1 MIIGGGLI
9 NIGQL
14 PYNLGGSLRLNGSS
28 QYLTLAIGGNGTSL
42 DLSSAT
48 FTLEAWI
55 YVTSTAS
62 RLDISGASATTTSGN
77 STIDWVLWMEAG
89 GAISFAGISGSS
101 NITVTGAVIS
111 ANTWYHV
118 AVTRIG
124 TVATVWVNGQGY
136 GGGAST
142 AYASF
147 NTNNSI
153 FGVGNMGSYNGLVR
167 SWNGYIANFR
177 LIKGTAI
184 YTSNFSVPTT
194 PLTNIT
200 NTVLLLSVANSA
212 AYITDSS
219 SSPLTVTNVNATTYN
234 SLTPF
239 QVPIMNIG
247 STPSSAPPTIEYLV
261 VAGGGGG
268 TGVASGN
275 AVPGGGGGAGGVVYQ
290 AAFPVSSGFL
300 YIITVGG
307 GGAAV
312 SVGAACNA
320 VGTVGNDS
328 SINSLVVAKGGGG
341 SGYYTTGT
349 TGGSG
354 GGGGY
359 NGSAGGG
366 SNQSSAGVIPSG
378 AIGYGNA
385 GGAGGGIGS
394 GGGGGGGASSAGSA
408 SPQAGGVGGVGTAT
422 TIISTSTAQSLNV
435 GQVSGAFVYFA
446 GGGAGGGA
454 YNATTTITAGPLG
467 GGGAGGNTTT
477 AAGSGINYTGGGG
490 GSAPNTIAGGKGGSG
505 VIIIRYPNTYSNAA
519 STTGVGV
526 NLVNANGYITYIFT
540 SSGSITF

>member
-1 MIIGGGLI
+1 MIIGGSL
-9 NIGQL
+9 NIGQI
-14 PYNLGGSLRLNGSS
+14 PAFSTGGSLSFNGSN
-28 QYLTLAIGGNGTSL
+28 QYLSVSNSAGAPLGSGAFTIECWFYQTAIGANPNSLIFMWKAANGRAFQLYTGNSLGAGWNTSGGM
-42 DLSSAT
+42 
-48 FTLEAWI
+48 
-55 YVTSTAS
+55 
-62 RLDISGASATTTSGN
+62 SGGVTTT
-77 STIDWVLWMEAG
+77 
-89 GAISFAGISGSS
+89 
-101 NITVTGAVIS
+101 
-111 ANTWYHV
+111 NTWYHGAFV
-118 AVTRIG
+118 SNG
-124 TVATVWVNGQGY
+124 TNFYLYLNGQQVATAAAVSISASSDPVIIGANNDSASPVWNH
-136 GGGAST
+136 S
-142 AYASF
+142 
-147 NTNNSI
+147 
-153 FGVGNMGSYNGLVR
+153 
-167 SWNGYIANFR
+167 GYITNIR
-177 LIKGTAI
+177 IVKGTAV
-184 YTSNFSVPTT
+184 YTGNFNPSSQ

-200 NTVLLLSVANSA
+200 NTSLLLTVSTSGSA
-212 AYITDSS
+212 LTDSS
-219 SSPLTVTNVNATTYN
+219 TNNFSISNGNGVAYN
-234 SLTPF
+234 TSTPF
-239 QVPIMNIG
+239 TSVVPAVMSIG
-247 STPSSAPPTIEYLV
+247 STPSAAPPTIEYLV

-300 YIITVGG
+300 YTITVGG

-341 SGYYTTGT
+341 SGYYTTGG